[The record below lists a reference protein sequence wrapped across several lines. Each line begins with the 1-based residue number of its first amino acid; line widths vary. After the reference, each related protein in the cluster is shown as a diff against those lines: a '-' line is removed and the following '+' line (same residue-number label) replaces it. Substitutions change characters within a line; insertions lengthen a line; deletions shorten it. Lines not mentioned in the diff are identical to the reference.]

1 MTRVIRMFVVAP
13 LVVLVLVFFTF
24 VLLLLLF
31 SVNVGGAMT
40 AVVLDRVGRT
50 VPPPPVVVVLTGTDN
65 TGVGSIVGD
74 GEDGIVVGL
83 SDWTIRDGGRLLLVD
98 GSVVTVI
105 GIGD

>member
-13 LVVLVLVFFTF
+13 LVVLVLVFFTL
-24 VLLLLLF
+24 VLLLF
-31 SVNVGGAMT
+31 SVDVGGAT
-40 AVVLDRVGRT
+40 GTVVLDIVGRT
-50 VPPPPVVVVLTGTDN
+50 VPPPPVVVLTGTD

-74 GEDGIVVGL
+74 GEDCIVVGF
-83 SDWTIRDGGRLLLVD
+83 SDRTMSDGDRLLLVG